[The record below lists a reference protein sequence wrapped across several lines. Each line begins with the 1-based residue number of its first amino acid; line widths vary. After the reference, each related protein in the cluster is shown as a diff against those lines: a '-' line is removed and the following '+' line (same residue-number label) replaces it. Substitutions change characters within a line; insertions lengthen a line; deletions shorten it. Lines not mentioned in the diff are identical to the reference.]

1 MMAANTKDFVVKNSP
16 IICRILIC
24 FATLFLPS
32 NTPLYSSKGK
42 TMTRIKSEGFI
53 RPFFTRFES
62 LGHFSREKSSFWTAK
77 IHEFWGR
84 HAFSQFRIVNQTY
97 LRTKI
102 SFKNFLSHTLRDKSN
117 IGKNATTGGKHKQKG
132 SPVILFVISLESLSS
147 ETPQRPLLKLKI
159 EH

>member
-16 IICRILIC
+16 IIYRILIC

-77 IHEFWGR
+77 IHEFWGGD
-84 HAFSQFRIVNQTY
+84 AFSQFRIVIKLILGPKSVLKTFCHIHLETSQTLAKRY
-97 LRTKI
+97 DWRKT
-102 SFKNFLSHTLRDKSN
+102 
-117 IGKNATTGGKHKQKG
+117 
-132 SPVILFVISLESLSS
+132 
-147 ETPQRPLLKLKI
+147 
-159 EH
+159 